1 MVKRSENSLLFSILN
16 YKPKFSH
23 ILQDLPD
30 LGSSYRPSD
39 LMTAIMIFVVSIG
52 VFYGVSCNYLDSDQE
67 SSSKSAVKIST
78 KYGFAEDDYYFEDV
92 KVKPNQFLG
101 DILSIYGIEG
111 DKVSKLANAA
121 KEIYSVRMIQAGKNL
136 TFVKEDSCANPFCF
150 VYQPNPF
157 SYVTYEFGDSVNVCR
172 SYIDYTTCVE
182 TASGVVESSLWNAM
196 IDNGL
201 TPGIIDKMEDALASS
216 VDFYHTQKG
225 DQFKLVFERK
235 YIKERP
241 ISIGKILGAYYKNE
255 QGEHYSIYF
264 NEGEYD
270 GFYDKEG
277 RANKSA
283 FLRSPVKYSRI
294 SSRFNR
300 NRFHPI
306 LKKRKAHL
314 GTDYAAAY
322 GTPIRAVAD
331 GVVQR
336 KGYTEGNGKYVKLK
350 HNKTYQTQYLH
361 MQKYAKGI
369 RPGVKV
375 KQGQTIGYVGST
387 GLATGPHVCFRFW
400 KNGKQINHLR
410 EVFPPAKPMKEEDLP
425 KYFEARDDM
434 VYQLDAIPSV
444 KIDPEII
451 TANP

>member
-1 MVKRSENSLLFSILN
+1 
-16 YKPKFSH
+16 
-23 ILQDLPD
+23 
-30 LGSSYRPSD
+30 
-39 LMTAIMIFVVSIG
+39 MIFVVSLG
-52 VFYGVSCNYLDSDQE
+52 VFHGVSCNY
-67 SSSKSAVKIST
+67 ST
-78 KYGFAEDDYYFEDV
+78 EELAKQANQNEVDELYGFDKSQYYFEDV

-101 DILSIYGIEG
+101 DILSVYGIDG
-111 DKVSKLANAA
+111 KTVSDIALKA

-136 TFVKEDSCANPFCF
+136 TFVKKDSCANPFCF
-150 VYQPNPF
+150 VYKPNPF
-157 SYVTYEFGDSVNVCR
+157 SYITYEFGDSVSVCKNFV
-172 SYIDYTTCVE
+172 DYTTCVE
-182 TASGVVESSLWNAM
+182 TTSGVIESSLWNAM

-216 VDFYHTQKG
+216 VDFYHTHKG
-225 DQFKLVFERK
+225 DEFKLIFERK
-235 YIKERP
+235 YIKDRP
-241 ISIGKILGAYYKNE
+241 ISIGKILGAYYKNDR
-255 QGEHYSIYF
+255 GEHYSIYYKD
-264 NEGEYD
+264 GEYD
-270 GFYDKEG
+270 GFYDQEG
-277 RANKSA
+277 RANTSA

-306 LKKRKAHL
+306 LKRRKAHL

-331 GVVQR
+331 GVVER

-350 HNKTYQTQYLH
+350 HNKIYQTQYLH

-369 RPGVKV
+369 RRGVKV

-410 EVFPPAKPMKEEDLP
+410 EVFPPSKPMKPADLP
-425 KYFEARDDM
+425 KYYDVRDDI
-434 VYQLDAIPSV
+434 VHQLNAIQPATL
-444 KIDPEII
+444 DPVEIS
-451 TANP
+451 TNP